1 MINFKIDDVVN
12 WLTNNYNMTNIS
24 KTKGNQAMK
33 FGHLIK
39 YNTRNVFLEKS
50 NKNVDAKLLPDP
62 FLKQSKL
69 RTPLDQ

>member
-62 FLKQSKL
+62 FLK
-69 RTPLDQ
+69 